1 MLTCYGF
8 MLFNLINILLT
19 GLMGF
24 LNFTIFGA
32 SQMRFSL
39 FMILVFLITEII
51 VMYFFIATGTSIKQ
65 AVENGLGKEIIWSRE
80 RKLKMK
86 LFPHLMLTIML
97 FSTWFILWGAVD
109 NNHQFGILHKPL
121 FYLAFFHHSWALIIK
136 NRSFQEQ
143 INIISELKQV
153 EVN

>member
-8 MLFNLINILLT
+8 MLLNVVNIVLT
-19 GLMGF
+19 GLMGLF
-24 LNFTIFGA
+24 NITIFGA
-32 SQMRFSL
+32 TQMRFSL
-39 FMILVFLITEII
+39 FMILIFLITEII
-51 VMYFFIATGTSIKQ
+51 VMYFFITTGKSIKQ
-65 AVENGLGKEIIWSRE
+65 AIESGLGQEMLWDRE
-80 RKLKMK
+80 KILKMK

-121 FYLAFFHHSWALIIK
+121 FYLAFFHHGWTLIIK